1 MRTNINLNDDLI
13 SRAMAASGLSTKTD
27 VVEAALREFVERRER
42 KDLRELFGEIQFADG
57 YDYKA
62 AREGKHHDI
71 G

>member
-13 SRAMAASGLSTKTD
+13 NRAMVASGLSTKTD

-42 KDLRELFGEIQFADG
+42 KDLRELFGKIQFSDG

-62 AREGKHHDI
+62 AREGKQDDI